1 MLESSFV
8 LGGKNILHTTKE
20 ISNIF
25 KSATKL
31 YSGVAIQDIL
41 GKCWAVI
48 PYKPGRC
55 FNGPIKELDGLR
67 IIDAKFEQHVMIVVA
82 ESGGQYNRYIIC
94 FDDAMVKYTC
104 RINEDVRDTVVNF
117 TCLSNGICAHLA
129 DDDTVEVFKTND
141 KVKEVK
147 DPPITTNMRLIND
160 STGVMFI
167 NKNGLYSLK
176 LK

>member
-1 MLESSFV
+1 
-8 LGGKNILHTTKE
+8 
-20 ISNIF
+20 
-25 KSATKL
+25 
-31 YSGVAIQDIL
+31 
-41 GKCWAVI
+41 
-48 PYKPGRC
+48 
-55 FNGPIKELDGLR
+55 
-67 IIDAKFEQHVMIVVA
+67 MIVVA